1 MNPNFHIADLVA
13 ESSYQKFNVDR
24 FGIES
29 CIKTVDSKMAL
40 ELQEIY
46 NRALERKA
54 CNLSDASACCP
65 IEAIE
70 EKIKTL

>member
-13 ESSYQKFNVDR
+13 ESTYQKFNADR

-29 CIKTVDSKMAL
+29 CINTVDSEMAL
-40 ELQEIY
+40 ELQTIY
-46 NRALERKA
+46 KRLQERKA
-54 CNLSDASACCP
+54 CNLEDASACCP
-65 IEAIE
+65 LEAIE

>member
-13 ESSYQKFNVDR
+13 ESTYQKFNADR

-29 CIKTVDSKMAL
+29 CVKTVDSKLAL

-46 NRALERKA
+46 NRGLERQA
-54 CNLSDASACCP
+54 CGLDNTSACCP
-65 IEAIE
+65 LEAIM

>member
-29 CIKTVDSKMAL
+29 CVKTVDFNIAL
-40 ELQEIY
+40 ELQTIY

-54 CNLSDASACCP
+54 CGLNEASACCP